1 MSAVQGVSFADIAL
15 RAIFFAVILGVT
27 YVINFVFGKIVM
39 RAIGKRSRNSA
50 YEISRIGGI
59 VIWTVGIL
67 SALPILGA
75 SDIVVAIVLLLIG
88 AFLIIVTKDFTSN
101 WFAGQMI
108 KTIAPFRVGD
118 WIKTSGS
125 YGRVTKIE
133 SLYTILVTPD
143 NETVVIPNSKLTSD
157 LIVDRTTSGSLKV
170 PIELEID
177 PSVEFRQ
184 LTRAVAGIVSQLGEY
199 LSASSRESEPEIY
212 VVSQE
217 FDRARVRIVLKIDNP
232 AREQEVA
239 SEFRKRFATLGLSP
253 RRTSTIEEESRSG

>member
-1 MSAVQGVSFADIAL
+1 MVYLFSVEDLAGRAL
-15 RAIFFAVILGVT
+15 VAAVILAIT
-27 YVINFVFGKIVM
+27 YAVDFAFGRIVM
-39 RAIGKRSRNSA
+39 RAVGRKNRSAA
-50 YEISRIGGI
+50 YEIGRVGSIVIWIGGI
-59 VIWTVGIL
+59 L
-67 SALPILGA
+67 SILPIVGA
-75 SDIVVAIVLLLIG
+75 SDIVVAAVIFLVG
-88 AFLIIVTKDFTSN
+88 AFLIIATKDFTSN

-108 KTIAPFRVGD
+108 KTIAPFKVGD
-118 WIKTSGS
+118 WIKASGS

-239 SEFRKRFATLGLSP
+239 SEFRKRFASLGLSP
-253 RRTSTIEEESRSG
+253 RRASAIEEESRSG

>member
-59 VIWTVGIL
+59 VIWTVGIFCV
-67 SALPILGA
+67 
-75 SDIVVAIVLLLIG
+75 SDIVVAIVIFLIG
-88 AFLIIVTKDFTSN
+88 AFLIIVTKDFTSY

-118 WIKTSGS
+118 WIKTSGP

-239 SEFRKRFATLGLSP
+239 SEFRKRFASLGLSP
-253 RRTSTIEEESRSG
+253 RRASAIEEESRSG